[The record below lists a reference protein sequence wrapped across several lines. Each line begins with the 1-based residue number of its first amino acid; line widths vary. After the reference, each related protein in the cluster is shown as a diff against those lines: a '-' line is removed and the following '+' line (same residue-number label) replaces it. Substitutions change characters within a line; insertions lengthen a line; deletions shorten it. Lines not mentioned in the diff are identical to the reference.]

1 MSDIGGESRSAVSSA
16 ASGESGLGPQ
26 LDTFREVRRN
36 LEASILPLATSV
48 DGRRFS
54 FQASLYGLELQV
66 GSYVVLEGGGVRCL
80 GQVLTRGLDRQLV
93 TELTLPAQAAGTPEA
108 RTEVQIQYASGEGA
122 VLEGDGALFHNV
134 LVRVASRAEVRAW
147 LQLSERRYAK
157 LQLGELALVAG
168 APCTSVEEPARPLPA
183 GGVDGRT

>member
-1 MSDIGGESRSAVSSA
+1 MSDIGGKSSSA
-16 ASGESGLGPQ
+16 ASGQSGFGRQ

-66 GSYVVLEGGGVRCL
+66 GSYVVLEDGGTQYL
-80 GQVLTRGLDRQLV
+80 GQVLTLGLDRQPV
-93 TELTLPAQAAGTPEA
+93 TELTLPAQSAGVPEA
-108 RTEVQIQYASGEGA
+108 HTEVQIQYASGEGTI
-122 VLEGDGALFHNV
+122 LEGNGAPFHNV
-134 LVRVASRAEVRAW
+134 LVRGASGAEVRAW
-147 LQLSERRYAK
+147 LQRSERGYAK

-168 APCTSVEEPARPLPA
+168 APCMADARKA
-183 GGVDGRT
+183 CR